1 MKFNISKKQYHKT
14 YDLLN
19 TQRIKANQ
27 IQKLLREEK
36 EVLADQVAT
45 LQSQVEAQNLV
56 VRKLEE
62 KEQILQNTVTTMEK
76 ELG

>member
-1 MKFNISKKQYHKT
+1 MFWNSLNLFFLK
-14 YDLLN
+14 LL

-36 EVLADQVAT
+36 EVLADQVVT

>member
-1 MKFNISKKQYHKT
+1 MKFNISKKQYHNK

>member
-1 MKFNISKKQYHKT
+1 MK
-14 YDLLN
+14 LL

-36 EVLADQVAT
+36 EVLADQVVT

-62 KEQILQNTVTTMEK
+62 KEQILQNTVTTMER

>member
-1 MKFNISKKQYHKT
+1 VIT
-14 YDLLN
+14 VL

-36 EVLADQVAT
+36 EVLADQVVT

-62 KEQILQNTVTTMEK
+62 KEQILQNTLATMEK
-76 ELG
+76 ELGYSAL

>member
-1 MKFNISKKQYHKT
+1 M
-14 YDLLN
+14 
-19 TQRIKANQ
+19 
-27 IQKLLREEK
+27 
-36 EVLADQVAT
+36 LADQVAT

>member
-1 MKFNISKKQYHKT
+1 MK
-14 YDLLN
+14 LL

-36 EVLADQVAT
+36 EVLADQVVT

>member
-1 MKFNISKKQYHKT
+1 MNK
-14 YDLLN
+14 
-19 TQRIKANQ
+19 QRIKANQ

>member
-1 MKFNISKKQYHKT
+1 M
-14 YDLLN
+14 N

>member
-1 MKFNISKKQYHKT
+1 MK
-14 YDLLN
+14 LL

-36 EVLADQVAT
+36 EVLADQVVT

-56 VRKLEE
+56 GRKLEE